1 VVQSGNKVA
10 GGGLLFRGRSQHNLD
25 AKGRLSIPA
34 RFREVLR
41 ERYGNAGLII
51 TNLPDCLVAYPWPEW
66 QKLEEKLLSYP
77 VDPPEL
83 RLYKRY
89 FLGSAE
95 ECFPDRQGR
104 ILIPGH
110 LRKEAGINR
119 EVVLLGM
126 LNHFEIWSPERIE
139 PEFQRARE
147 NFVELSR
154 FVSELG
160 CRDA

>member
-1 VVQSGNKVA
+1 VV
-10 GGGLLFRGRSQHNLD
+10 GGGPLFFRGRSNHILD

-34 RFREVLR
+34 RFREVLKQ
-41 ERYGNAGLII
+41 RYGNQGLII
-51 TNLPDCLVAYPWPEW
+51 TNLPECLVAYPWLEW
-66 QKLEEKLLSYP
+66 QKLEEKLLSYA

-104 ILIPGH
+104 ILIPAH
-110 LRKEAGINR
+110 LRQEAGIDR

-126 LNHFEIWSPERIE
+126 LNSFEIWSPKRLE
-139 PEFQRARE
+139 PEFKKARE
-147 NFVELSR
+147 NFSQLSR
-154 FVSELG
+154 VVAELG
-160 CRDA
+160 RQEVST

>member
-1 VVQSGNKVA
+1 MV
-10 GGGLLFRGRSQHNLD
+10 GGGSLFFRGRSNHILD

-34 RFREVLR
+34 RFREVLKQ
-41 ERYGNAGLII
+41 RYGNQGLII
-51 TNLPDCLVAYPWPEW
+51 TNLPECLVAYPWLEW
-66 QKLEEKLLSYP
+66 QKLEEKLLSYT

-104 ILIPGH
+104 ILIPAH
-110 LRKEAGINR
+110 LRQEAGIDR

-126 LNHFEIWSPERIE
+126 LNSFEIWSPERLE
-139 PEFQRARE
+139 PEFEKARE
-147 NFVELSR
+147 NFSQLSR
-154 FVSELG
+154 VVAELG
-160 CRDA
+160 RQET